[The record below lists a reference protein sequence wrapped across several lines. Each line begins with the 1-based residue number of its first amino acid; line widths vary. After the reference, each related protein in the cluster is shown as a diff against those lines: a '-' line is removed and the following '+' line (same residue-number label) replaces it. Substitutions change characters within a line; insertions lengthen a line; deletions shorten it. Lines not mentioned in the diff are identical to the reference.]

1 MNLSGQ
7 VLVVEDEPAVRS
19 LFCRVL
25 EGLGCGVLHASDGPG
40 ALRAFRAAGPGVVVL
55 DLHLPGLDGLSVAG
69 EMLRLRPRTR
79 IIVVTGDPD
88 GELARRAM
96 ESGASDYLGKPVD
109 LARLRESVAVNL
121 LIAG

>member
-69 EMLRLRPRTR
+69 EMLRLRGSGVP
-79 IIVVTGDPD
+79 VVECQQPDAAEEPVSAEASIRLPCATTG
-88 GELARRAM
+88 R
-96 ESGASDYLGKPVD
+96 
-109 LARLRESVAVNL
+109 
-121 LIAG
+121 